1 METMTVAFPPVN
13 HAETSTGA
21 RFALSH
27 ASPCCTEPLSMSLLR
42 FGVIHTE
49 SGELVL
55 FRVAISPALPG

>member
-1 METMTVAFPPVN
+1 
-13 HAETSTGA
+13 
-21 RFALSH
+21 
-27 ASPCCTEPLSMSLLR
+27 LLR